1 MTNRHSIFI
10 LIVASLSLSGCATQ
24 VKKADFGT
32 IVEPQGIFFST
43 KKIVNVGDVMLH
55 DREYSK
61 DKTRSQI
68 QTFIITDSSTASVQH
83 KKHTFTFSIPAGEYL
98 LHSKNSEGNF
108 YAAIQP
114 FTGLKNTR
122 NGYGGVFVPYASSE
136 ATEFYWSW
144 VPNVASAH
152 QAKLLTPIHG
162 TIGKTISSLSENL
175 SKTVSSSNYK
185 SDYILAMP
193 RETLTYAGVAGGQI
207 RFVYKEFT
215 KDGLARP
222 AFTQEVNLDYKAGGT
237 YTYKNASF
245 KVYSADSTHINFE
258 VINPL

>member
-55 DREYSK
+55 DRAYSK